1 MKTKCLIV
9 DDEPLAIKVIEAH
22 AGKIP
27 SLQVVA
33 TCQNAID
40 AFDVLMKKQIDLVF
54 LDVEMPGIT
63 GLDLL
68 KSLKKAPAI
77 IITTAYRDFA
87 MDAFELDAIDYLLK
101 PIPFDRFF
109 KSISKYYQWQSNEKN
124 ELKTS
129 TGEGLNPDQYIY
141 VRSDRKVLK
150 LPLGRILFIESL
162 KDYVKIYMADE
173 VVITKEKISRLE
185 EKLPESGFLRTHRSF
200 LASIRHIKAF
210 SAETIEVGKQEIPIG
225 RTYKSAVLSKLGY
238 QKL

>member
-9 DDEPLAIKVIEAH
+9 DDEPLAIKVIESH
-22 AGKIP
+22 VGKIP

-33 TCQNAID
+33 TCQNAVD

-77 IITTAYRDFA
+77 IITTAYREFA

-109 KSISKYYQWQSNEKN
+109 KSISKYYQWQSNQHPEVKLSDSKSLDT
-124 ELKTS
+124 E
-129 TGEGLNPDQYIY
+129 QYIY
-141 VRSDRKVLK
+141 VRADRKVLK
-150 LPLGRILFIESL
+150 LPLGQILYIESL
-162 KDYVKIYMADE
+162 KDYVKIHLEDE
-173 VVITKEKISRLE
+173 LVITKEKISHLE
-185 EKLPESGFLRTHRSF
+185 EKLPDTGFLRTHRSF
-200 LASIRHIKAF
+200 LVSIRHIKAF
-210 SAETIEVGKQEIPIG
+210 TAETIELGKQEIPIG
-225 RTYKSAVLSKLGY
+225 RTYKNAVLSKLGY

>member
-33 TCQNAID
+33 TCQNAVD

-77 IITTAYRDFA
+77 IITTAYREFA

-109 KSISKYYQWQSNEKN
+109 KSITKYYQWQSNEKN

-129 TGEGLNPDQYIY
+129 TGEGLDADQYIY

-150 LPLGRILFIESL
+150 LPLGQILFIESL
-162 KDYVKIYMADE
+162 KDYVKIHVADE
-173 VVITKEKISRLE
+173 VVITKEKISHLE

-200 LASIRHIKAF
+200 LVSVRHIRAF
-210 SAETIEVGKQEIPIG
+210 SAETVEIGKHEIPIG

>member
-27 SLQVVA
+27 SLEVVG
-33 TCQNAID
+33 TCQNAVD

-63 GLDLL
+63 GIDLL

-87 MDAFELDAIDYLLK
+87 IDAYELDAIDYLLK
-101 PIPFDRFF
+101 PVAFDRFF
-109 KSISKYYQWQSNEKN
+109 KSISKYYQWYGKEWNETKSSADAGMN
-124 ELKTS
+124 QE
-129 TGEGLNPDQYIY
+129 PFIY

-150 LPLGRILFIESL
+150 LALNQILFIESL
-162 KDYVKIYMADE
+162 KDYVKIHLKDE
-173 VVITKEKISRLE
+173 VVITKEKISHLE
-185 EKLPESGFLRTHRSF
+185 EKMPESLFVRTHRSY
-200 LASIRHIKAF
+200 LASVKHIKAF
-210 SAETIEVGKQEIPIG
+210 TAETVEIGGNEIPIG
-225 RTYKSAVLSKLGY
+225 RTYKTAVLSFLGY